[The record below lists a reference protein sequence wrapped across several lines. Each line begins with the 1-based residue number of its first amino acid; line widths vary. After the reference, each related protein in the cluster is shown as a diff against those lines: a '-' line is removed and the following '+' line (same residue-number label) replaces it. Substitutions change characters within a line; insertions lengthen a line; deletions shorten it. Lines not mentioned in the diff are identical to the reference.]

1 MPKRRV
7 FVSAIVQ
14 PVYRRK
20 SFRVRLIGL
29 LSMVIL
35 FSQVAI
41 AAYAC
46 PVMSGTA
53 DTELPDMAGMP
64 CAQMMAAGVPLDA
77 EQPTLCMQHCQFG
90 SASQVVDH
98 VPAVFVAV
106 TALPPSLTVS
116 VDEGRDAN
124 LRSWA
129 ENDRLRDRPPPLPHS
144 IAHCCYRI

>member
-1 MPKRRV
+1 MLSAV
-7 FVSAIVQ
+7 FT
-14 PVYRRK
+14 RK
-20 SFRVRLIGL
+20 SLRVRLIGL
-29 LSMVIL
+29 LSMAIL

-46 PVMSGTA
+46 PAMSGKAATGA
-53 DTELPDMAGMP
+53 DAMAGMP
-64 CAQMMAAGVPLDA
+64 CAQMMAAGVALDV

-98 VPAVFVAV
+98 VPAVFLST
-106 TALPPSLTVS
+106 TALPPTLTVP
-116 VDEGRDAN
+116 VDESTGAD

-129 ENDRLRDRPPPLPHS
+129 ENERLRDRPPPLSHS